1 MHTMK
6 SRVYPAWWTYASM
19 AVAGSVLLA
28 LLNGYTLGVDIMV
41 WRGVLFLVGTALTT
55 ASLFSLKKF
64 VETRKKNPLSWA
76 LLLFSVGIAFIMFP
90 GLSQSLSS

>member
-1 MHTMK
+1 MNAIK

-19 AVAGSVLLA
+19 TGVGVFMWA
-28 LLNGYTLGVDIMV
+28 LLNGHTLGVDIMV

-55 ASLFSLKKF
+55 ASMFSLKKF
-64 VETRKKNPLSWA
+64 VETRKQKPLSWA
-76 LLLFSVGIAFIMFP
+76 LLFVSIGIAFIMFP